1 MMGPSAEPSL
11 SPVGN
16 DRPFDDYAFINLAAT
31 GQIDNLSSL
40 LEVEKRKYC
49 FSTADC
55 NQYRLELNGAAGL
68 EGSSSNNV
76 DWRYRIIRW
85 MLRASDEFSVSRETA
100 LIAMSYCDRF
110 LLMKKISRHLFQI
123 VAISCLFTASKLF
136 EKRPIKMAS
145 LMNYTQ
151 CKFDRD
157 EVISIEGEL
166 LTAIGS
172 FMYPPTAGTFV
183 LIFLNEFSCMQF
195 MSALIDTTQFMIELA
210 SCSKR
215 PSLCLDSI
223 SCMLTMNS
231 SHFITCRLLF
241 CCAQAIHIG
250 CSGHNSDNG
259 ANALES
265 TTRTDS
271 FFG

>member
-49 FSTADC
+49 FSTAEC

-136 EKRPIKMAS
+136 EKRPIKMVSWRGFA
-145 LMNYTQ
+145 
-151 CKFDRD
+151 
-157 EVISIEGEL
+157 
-166 LTAIGS
+166 
-172 FMYPPTAGTFV
+172 YPS
-183 LIFLNEFSCMQF
+183 N
-195 MSALIDTTQFMIELA
+195 
-210 SCSKR
+210 
-215 PSLCLDSI
+215 
-223 SCMLTMNS
+223 
-231 SHFITCRLLF
+231 
-241 CCAQAIHIG
+241 
-250 CSGHNSDNG
+250 
-259 ANALES
+259 
-265 TTRTDS
+265 RTY
-271 FFG
+271 G